1 MNTTKDTSD
10 YLWYTLRWVT
20 SYDPVF
26 NYIMLY
32 SDDFGLISEL
42 IDFMNR
48 FENNLSCSA
57 PILVVHSAAHVAH
70 AFVNNE
76 FIGT

>member
-1 MNTTKDTSD
+1 
-10 YLWYTLRWVT
+10 
-20 SYDPVF
+20 
-26 NYIMLY
+26 MLY